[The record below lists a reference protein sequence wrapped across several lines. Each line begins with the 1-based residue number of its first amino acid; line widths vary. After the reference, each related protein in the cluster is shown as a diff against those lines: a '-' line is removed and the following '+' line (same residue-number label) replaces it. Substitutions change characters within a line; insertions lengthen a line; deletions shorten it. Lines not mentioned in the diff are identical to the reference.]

1 MDWDWEYIYFCEHEI
16 PGYPS
21 PGSCGEP
28 AVARVWWDV
37 PGIGVTDTEEM
48 YVCQEHLDFIT
59 ECKTKENSYE

>member
-1 MDWDWEYIYFCEHEI
+1 MDWEYVYFCEHEI

-37 PGIGVTDTEEM
+37 EGVGVTNTEEM
-48 YVCQEHLDFIT
+48 YVCQEHLDAILLAEVFLT
-59 ECKTKENSYE
+59 C